1 MIEYDQQLLVRAL
14 DAATNP
20 VLITERTGCIVWINK
35 AFCLLSGYTKPELVG
50 KTPHLL
56 SSGRQ
61 STTFYRDLW
70 LTLLA
75 GLTWQGEMV
84 ERRKDGGSCT
94 VNQVITPVLD
104 HQGLVTHFIAIL
116 HNFKLMDDERANMQQ
131 LAFHDTLTGLPNR
144 RLFLNLL
151 DQAIDHATKH
161 QQSLALMFIDLDR
174 FKSVNDTL
182 GHACGDKLLVAV
194 AERLGQS
201 VRRSDVVSRLSGDE
215 FAILITGMDQVDQLE
230 ALANKLIAA
239 INQPFMIEAQS
250 IEMRISIGISLFP
263 SDGVSA
269 EDLLGQADGAMYQAK
284 KPVAIP
290 AVSASWR
297 RPLIKNSIHGPQCNK
312 VPAHIA
318 SVSNTWPGIT

>member
-1 MIEYDQQLLVRAL
+1 MIDYDQQLLVRAL

-104 HQGLVTHFIAIL
+104 HQGVVTHFIAIL
-116 HNFKLMDDERANMQQ
+116 HNFTLMDDERANMQQ
-131 LAFHDTLTGLPNR
+131 LAFHDPLTGLPNR

-151 DQAIDHATKH
+151 DQAINYATKN
-161 QQSLALMFIDLDR
+161 QQSFALMFIDLDR

-215 FAILITGMDQVDQLE
+215 FAILITCMDQVDQLE
-230 ALANKLIAA
+230 AFAHKLIAA

-250 IEMRISIGISLFP
+250 IEVRISVGISLFP
-263 SDGVSA
+263 ADGVSA

-284 KPVAIP
+284 KTGGNLCRFSLLTPV
-290 AVSASWR
+290 SD
-297 RPLIKNSIHGPQCNK
+297 
-312 VPAHIA
+312 
-318 SVSNTWPGIT
+318 

>member
-1 MIEYDQQLLVRAL
+1 
-14 DAATNP
+14 
-20 VLITERTGCIVWINK
+20 
-35 AFCLLSGYTKPELVG
+35 LSGYTKPELVG

-104 HQGLVTHFIAIL
+104 HQGVVTHFIAIL
-116 HNFKLMDDERANMQQ
+116 HNFTLMDDERANMQQ
-131 LAFHDTLTGLPNR
+131 LAFHDPLTGLPNR

-151 DQAIDHATKH
+151 DQAINYATKN
-161 QQSLALMFIDLDR
+161 QQSFALMFIDLDR

-215 FAILITGMDQVDQLE
+215 FAILITCMDQVDQLE
-230 ALANKLIAA
+230 ALAHKLIAA

-250 IEMRISIGISLFP
+250 IEVRISVGISLFP
-263 SDGVSA
+263 ADGVSA

-284 KPVAIP
+284 KTGGNLCRFSLLTPV
-290 AVSASWR
+290 SD
-297 RPLIKNSIHGPQCNK
+297 
-312 VPAHIA
+312 
-318 SVSNTWPGIT
+318 

>member
-1 MIEYDQQLLVRAL
+1 MIENDQQVLVRAL
-14 DAATNP
+14 DAAANP

-35 AFCLLSGYTKPELVG
+35 AFCLLSGYSKPELVG

-70 LTLLA
+70 MTILA

-94 VNQVITPVLD
+94 INQVITPVLD
-104 HQGLVTHFIAIL
+104 HHGAVTHFIAIL
-116 HNFKLMDDERANMQQ
+116 HNFRIMDEERAAMQQ
-131 LAFHDTLTGLPNR
+131 LAFHDALTGLPNR
-144 RLFLNLL
+144 SLFLSLL
-151 DQAIDHATKH
+151 KQAINNASKH
-161 QQSLALMFIDLDR
+161 QQSLALMFIDLDH

-215 FAILITGMDQVDQLE
+215 FAILITCMDQPDQVE
-230 ALANKLIAA
+230 ALGNKLVAA
-239 INQPFMIEAQS
+239 INQPFMIDTH
-250 IEMRISIGISLFP
+250 RIDAHISVGISLFP
-263 SDGVSA
+263 TDGASV
-269 EDLLGQADGAMYQAK
+269 EDLLGQADSAMYQAK
-284 KPVAIP
+284 RTGGNACRFSLLAPP
-290 AVSASWR
+290 SD
-297 RPLIKNSIHGPQCNK
+297 
-312 VPAHIA
+312 
-318 SVSNTWPGIT
+318 